1 MPILKT
7 KDWETPVA
15 STDVLHLI
23 LPAMYV
29 SAYIGYDK
37 TRATP
42 YRVTH
47 WCFEAKKRL
56 VKAFDTREAAELFK
70 ARIVCTDVE
79 RLRRVVTVADVLAD
93 LKYFQK
99 HYRLEPQVIE
109 YEAQDVPLPPRYF
122 GIWTG
127 DGHSAGCTITTVDPE
142 IVEYIT
148 DVATSFELN
157 VRPRGKYGY
166 AMTAM
171 KSDSNKKPGCG
182 SFMIDRK
189 AVDAALK
196 DMASGIECEQAAR
209 AHGMAAKT
217 LRRYKALADEGQLD
231 DYYDSLKL
239 NPMAQ
244 ALRGLG
250 VLNNKHIPKCY
261 LENSRQARLELLAGI
276 IDTDGH
282 ASTGGY
288 DICFKSKRLITD
300 IITLARSLGFTVKDA
315 RYSPKTCTNA
325 PGGPKQ
331 CEAYRSYI
339 GGGDIHE
346 VPVLLARK
354 KLHPS
359 TQRYDLA
366 HFKIIDDPS
375 NA

>member
-7 KDWETPVA
+7 KDSETPVA

-37 TRATP
+37 TRRLG
-42 YRVTH
+42 YRVEH
-47 WCFEAKKRL
+47 WDFEAKKRL
-56 VKAFDTREAAELFK
+56 VKSFETLEEAELFK
-70 ARIVCTDVE
+70 ERIVCTDVN
-79 RLRRVVTVADVLAD
+79 RLRLVVTVADVLAD

-109 YEAQDVPLPPRYF
+109 YGAQDVPLPHRF
-122 GIWTG
+122 VGIWLG
-127 DGHSAGCTITTVDPE
+127 DGHSERCAITTADPE
-142 IVEYIT
+142 ILEYIT
-148 DVATSFELN
+148 GVTATYNLY
-157 VRPRGKYGY
+157 VRPNGRFCY
-166 AMTAM
+166 AITTMPPDAT
-171 KSDSNKKPGCG
+171 KFIGRG

-196 DMASGIECEQAAR
+196 DMGRGMECEDAAQ

-217 LRRYKALADEGQLD
+217 LRRYKAIADAGKLD
-231 DYYDSLKL
+231 DYYDSLRI

-244 ALRGLG
+244 ALRDLR
-250 VLNNKHIPKCY
+250 VWNNKHIPKCY

-282 ASTGGY
+282 ASGGGY

-300 IITLARSLGFTVKDA
+300 VITLARSLGFAAKDA
-315 RYSPKTCTNA
+315 RYSPKMCTNA
-325 PGGPKQ
+325 PGGPKE

-339 GGGDIHE
+339 GGGNVHE
-346 VPVLLARK
+346 VPVMLARK
-354 KLHPS
+354 KLKPN
-359 TQRYDLA
+359 TLRYDLA
-366 HFKIIDDPS
+366 RFEIIGDPK
-375 NA
+375 